1 MMALLGTV
9 LFGSALVL
17 VAQIFLDTLLPAL
30 PRIVALLRSRQA
42 PGATIAA
49 VPARRP
55 TPRVVTAMAPA
66 WRAAA

>member
-30 PRIVALLRSRQA
+30 PRILKLLRSPEVA
-42 PGATIAA
+42 GATIAA
-49 VPARRP
+49 LPSPRPA
-55 TPRVVTAMAPA
+55 PRVVTAMAPA